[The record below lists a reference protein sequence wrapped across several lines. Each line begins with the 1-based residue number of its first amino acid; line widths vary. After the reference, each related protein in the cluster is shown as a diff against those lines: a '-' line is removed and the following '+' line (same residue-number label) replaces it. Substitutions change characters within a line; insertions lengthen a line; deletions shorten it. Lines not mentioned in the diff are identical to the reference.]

1 MIKYLFH
8 LNIFIFISIVDT
20 KKNGSG
26 VDITIHEH
34 HCTCG
39 FGFYSIK
46 ILFIGGRHFAWEMAL
61 VQWRLAQF
69 PRRLVNRCKEF
80 TSWLILLRQ
89 TLFYNEFTS
98 HMVALETAAEPLFW
112 AVEKFSRYF
121 GPVRLYF
128 FIEYTSDYRIFS
140 DFLPT

>member
-1 MIKYLFH
+1 MYYIFTLWNKYRYLIIEYLLHFK
-8 LNIFIFISIVDT
+8 IFISIIDT

-26 VDITIHEH
+26 VDVTIHEQLWIL
-34 HCTCG
+34 
-39 FGFYSIK
+39 FIK
-46 ILFIGGRHFAWEMAL
+46 ILFIGERHLAWEMAL

-69 PRRLVNRCKEF
+69 PRRLVNRCKDF

-98 HMVALETAAEPLFW
+98 YMVALETAAEPLFW

-128 FIEYTSDYRIFS
+128 FHRI
-140 DFLPT
+140 

>member
-1 MIKYLFH
+1 
-8 LNIFIFISIVDT
+8 
-20 KKNGSG
+20 
-26 VDITIHEH
+26 
-34 HCTCG
+34 
-39 FGFYSIK
+39 
-46 ILFIGGRHFAWEMAL
+46 MAL

-98 HMVALETAAEPLFW
+98 YMVALETAAEPLFW

-128 FIEYTSDYRIFS
+128 FMESNVIYRYRIS
-140 DFLPT
+140 CVFLQTLCLFENYVVLFKIYQKLILPLPFRSERFCCML